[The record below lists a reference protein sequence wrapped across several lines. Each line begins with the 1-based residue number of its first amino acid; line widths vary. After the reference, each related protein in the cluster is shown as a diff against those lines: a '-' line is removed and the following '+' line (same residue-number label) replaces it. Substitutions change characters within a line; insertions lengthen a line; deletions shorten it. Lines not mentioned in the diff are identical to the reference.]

1 MSVGSIP
8 SGNANFNKG
17 EKKMTIK
24 NAHFVDKYYWI
35 MDHPL
40 NRVSEI
46 NFFQN
51 EIDIQPQ
58 LVNPMTNEVDRDDSL
73 NTKVEFWVEFS
84 YFDVECEANAHDI
97 EFDCGGD
104 SYEEAVEALF
114 QLVYD
119 KFGDYNMG

>member
-1 MSVGSIP
+1 
-8 SGNANFNKG
+8 
-17 EKKMTIK
+17 MTIK

-58 LVNPMTNEVDRDDSL
+58 LVNPMTNEIDMDDSR
-73 NTKVEFWVEFS
+73 NTTERWRMDSNESICTALYSIYAK
-84 YFDVECEANAHDI
+84 
-97 EFDCGGD
+97 DCCLLKIG
-104 SYEEAVEALF
+104 VP
-114 QLVYD
+114 VT
-119 KFGDYNMG
+119 

>member
-1 MSVGSIP
+1 
-8 SGNANFNKG
+8 
-17 EKKMTIK
+17 MTIK

-40 NRVSEI
+40 KRVSDI
-46 NFFQN
+46 YFGQN

-58 LVNPMTNEVDRDDSL
+58 LVNPVTNEVDMDDSL

-114 QLVYD
+114 QLVYN
-119 KFGDYNMG
+119 KFGDYITE

>member
-1 MSVGSIP
+1 M
-8 SGNANFNKG
+8 K
-17 EKKMTIK
+17 IK

-40 NRVSEI
+40 KRGSDI
-46 NFFQN
+46 YFGQN

-58 LVNPMTNEVDRDDSL
+58 LVNPVTNEVDMDGSL
-73 NTKVEFWVEFS
+73 NTKVEFWVELS
-84 YFDVECEANAHDI
+84 YFDLDEDCMCHDYR
-97 EFDCGGD
+97 FDCGGE

-119 KFGDYNMG
+119 KFGDYITD